1 MTRVRLAVALGG
13 VAALAVLATAVVAAA
28 TYLGEDEKQPPAGP
42 LVVRDPGSGARFEV
56 PGEGWQVRG
65 PAERISY
72 AEASVSGP
80 AVLDEGYCRA
90 RPEGSFRAMAGFTDE
105 SFDAWVDGVI
115 GGERAVSTGTT
126 RRRITLA
133 GGEPALL
140 AHVGLLLGRDSC
152 SPGAVDLAM
161 VRAGGV
167 RVIVVADTDG
177 SPGTLGHDEL
187 DEIAATLELP

>member
-1 MTRVRLAVALGG
+1 MTRVRLAVVLGA
-13 VAALAVLATAVVAAA
+13 VAVLAMVGTAAVAVA
-28 TYLGEDEKQPPAGP
+28 TYLDDDPSPVAEP
-42 LVVRDPGSGARFEV
+42 LVVTDPATGATFEV
-56 PGEGWQVRG
+56 PDQGWQVRD

-72 AEASVSGP
+72 GVASVSGP
-80 AVLDEGYCRA
+80 TVLDEGYCRA

-126 RRRITLA
+126 RRRIVLA

-140 AHVGLLLGRDSC
+140 AHVGLLLGRDGC

-167 RVIVVADTDG
+167 RVVVVADTDG
-177 SPGTLGHDEL
+177 SPGTLDHDEL